1 MLRRVLVLLGVRS
14 HSPPAACDK
23 SFVAVAVDLICQ
35 YDERLSS
42 QEFASLFS
50 RAIIFPVMCELHGL
64 RVGSAWRT
72 DPLSVDYEI
81 IIGSLGVRHALSGLQ
96 LGAASSP
103 RKTVGIT
110 SVGRHT
116 TIGSWCLVGHNWAP
130 S

>member
-1 MLRRVLVLLGVRS
+1 MVG
-14 HSPPAACDK
+14 HSLDTQGSQSRGFSNTCCD
-23 SFVAVAVDLICQ
+23 
-35 YDERLSS
+35 
-42 QEFASLFS
+42 
-50 RAIIFPVMCELHGL
+50 VMCELHGL